1 MIKIISNII
10 NLNSSDKNN
19 KINNERDGGDLKAIK
34 LLPVFIF
41 KDTLLILIASFISI
55 ELLAARSFGGH

>member
-10 NLNSSDKNN
+10 NLNPSDKNN
-19 KINNERDGGDLKAIK
+19 KINNEQDGGHLKSIK
-34 LLPVFIF
+34 LLAIFIF
-41 KDTLLILIASFISI
+41 KDTLLILIASIISI